1 MWYNASV
8 KRCFMELMI
17 LGLIVVLVFAVA
29 MYFVVKALQSGDNET
44 ASPKNKNAKFLNE
57 NSEAISALLCL
68 NEKYKNKLYCDS
80 IYNVAHTYD
89 NADYFEDI
97 SCEDYL
103 IYMLQERKN
112 EILQKMKIV
121 EFCKRNYTSY
131 INDVKK
137 IDSFGKFKS
146 PIDGYDSDELLNAKK
161 EVFEDETFESPED
174 FEVEI
179 ILYYAKMNDEIV
191 DYKKQTFGKTEVIDL
206 IDRLNDRNG
215 YYYNDRGIWDSLCR
229 VERGKVSNKLR
240 FEIFERDGYKC
251 RYCGR
256 GEDERSLQIDHIKPI
271 SKGGKSTYDNLQT
284 LCEDCNK
291 QKDNKY
297 F

>member
-1 MWYNASV
+1 M
-8 KRCFMELMI
+8 KLMI
-17 LGLIVVLVFAVA
+17 LVLIAVLIFAVA

-68 NEKYKNKLYCDS
+68 NDKYENKLRCESAYFLT
-80 IYNVAHTYD
+80 HTYD
-89 NADYFEDI
+89 NADFFNDI

-103 IYMLQERKN
+103 VYMLQERKN
-112 EILQKMKIV
+112 EILQKMKMV

-131 INDVKK
+131 INEVEK

-146 PIDGYDSDELLNAKK
+146 SIDGYDLDDLLKTEK
-161 EVFEDETFESPED
+161 EIFEDETFESLAD

-179 ILYYAKMNDEIV
+179 ILYCAKMNGEIV
-191 DYKKQTFGKTEVIDL
+191 DYKEQTFNKAEVMDL
-206 IDRLNDRNG
+206 IDRLNDRSG
-215 YYYNDRGIWDSLCR
+215 YYYNDRGIWNSLCR

-256 GEDERSLQIDHIKPI
+256 GEDECKLEVDHIKPI

-291 QKDNKY
+291 QKDDKY
-297 F
+297 

>member
-1 MWYNASV
+1 M
-8 KRCFMELMI
+8 KLMI
-17 LGLIVVLVFAVA
+17 LVLIAVLIFAVA

-57 NSEAISALLCL
+57 NSEAINALMCL
-68 NEKYKNKLYCDS
+68 NDKYENKLRCFS
-80 IYNVAHTYD
+80 IYDAAHTYD
-89 NADYFEDI
+89 NADFFDDI
-97 SCEDYL
+97 SCADYL
-103 IYMLQERKN
+103 IYMLQEHKN
-112 EILQKMKIV
+112 EILQKMKMV

-131 INDVKK
+131 INEVEK
-137 IDSFGKFKS
+137 IDSFGKFKN
-146 PIDGYDSDELLNAKK
+146 PIDGYDSDELLNAEKK
-161 EVFEDETFESPED
+161 MFNGYKIKPPAD
-174 FEVEI
+174 FKVKI
-179 ILYYAKMNDEIV
+179 KLYCAKMNGEV
-191 DYKKQTFGKTEVIDL
+191 VRNKAQTFDRAEVMNL

-240 FEIFERDGYKC
+240 IRVYERDGYKC

-256 GEDERSLQIDHIKPI
+256 SEDECKLEIDHIKPI

-291 QKDNKY
+291 QKDDKY

>member
-1 MWYNASV
+1 M
-8 KRCFMELMI
+8 KLMI
-17 LGLIVVLVFAVA
+17 LVLIALLVFAVA
-29 MYFVVKALQSGDNET
+29 MYFVVKALQNEDSET
-44 ASPKNKNAKFLNE
+44 ASPKNKNAKFLYK
-57 NSEAISALLCL
+57 NSEAISALLRL
-68 NEKYKNKLYCDS
+68 NDKYENKLHCESAY
-80 IYNVAHTYD
+80 ILTHTYD
-89 NADYFEDI
+89 NADFFEDI

-103 IYMLQERKN
+103 VYMLQERKN
-112 EILQKMKIV
+112 EILQNIKIV

-131 INDVKK
+131 INEVEK

-146 PIDGYDSDELLNAKK
+146 PIDGHNSDELLKAEKKMFNGYKIKAPADFKVKIKLNCAK
-161 EVFEDETFESPED
+161 
-174 FEVEI
+174 I
-179 ILYYAKMNDEIV
+179 NGEIV
-191 DYKKQTFGKTEVIDL
+191 DHKAQTFNKAEVVDL

-215 YYYNDRGIWDSLCR
+215 YYYNDRGIWNSLCR
-229 VERGKVSNKLR
+229 VERGKVSNQLR

-256 GEDERSLQIDHIKPI
+256 GEDECKLEVDHIKPI

-297 F
+297 

>member
-1 MWYNASV
+1 MGIWIVIVMLACVLIALYFTWKSPSRDYDF
-8 KRCFMELMI
+8 KRRKI
-17 LGLIVVLVFAVA
+17 
-29 MYFVVKALQSGDNET
+29 K
-44 ASPKNKNAKFLNE
+44 KFFNE
-57 NSEAISALLCL
+57 NSEALSTLLSL
-68 NEKYKNKLYCDS
+68 NEKYENKLYCDN
-80 IYNVAHTYD
+80 IVYEHTYD

-103 IYMLQERKN
+103 ISMLQERKN
-112 EILQKMKIV
+112 EILQRIKNA
-121 EFCKRNYTSY
+121 EFCKRNYASY

-146 PIDGYDSDELLNAKK
+146 PIDGYDSDELLNAEKK
-161 EVFEDETFESPED
+161 MFNGYKIKPPTD
-174 FEVEI
+174 FKVKI
-179 ILYYAKMNDEIV
+179 KLYCAKMNGEIV
-191 DYKKQTFGKTEVIDL
+191 DYKEQTFGKTEVIDL

-240 FEIFERDGYKC
+240 FEILERDGYKC

-256 GEDERSLQIDHIKPI
+256 GEDECSLQIDHIRPI

-291 QKDNKY
+291 QKDDKY

>member
-1 MWYNASV
+1 MGIWIVIVMLACVLIALYFTWKSPSRDYDF
-8 KRCFMELMI
+8 KRRKI
-17 LGLIVVLVFAVA
+17 
-29 MYFVVKALQSGDNET
+29 KR
-44 ASPKNKNAKFLNE
+44 FLNE

-80 IYNVAHTYD
+80 IYDVAHTYD

-97 SCEDYL
+97 SCKDYL
-103 IYMLQERKN
+103 IYMLQGQKN
-112 EILQKMKIV
+112 SILQRIKNA
-121 EFCKRNYTSY
+121 EFCKRNYASY

-146 PIDGYDSDELLNAKK
+146 PIDGYDLDELLNAEKK
-161 EVFEDETFESPED
+161 MFNGYKIKPPTD
-174 FEVEI
+174 FKVKI
-179 ILYYAKMNDEIV
+179 KLYCAKMDGEIV
-191 DYKKQTFGKTEVIDL
+191 DYKEQTFGKTEVIYL

-240 FEIFERDGYKC
+240 FEILERDGYKC

-256 GEDERSLQIDHIKPI
+256 GEDECSLQIDHIKPI

>member
-1 MWYNASV
+1 MGVWIIIIMLVCVLALYFIGKSPSQDDGS
-8 KRCFMELMI
+8 KRRKI
-17 LGLIVVLVFAVA
+17 
-29 MYFVVKALQSGDNET
+29 KR
-44 ASPKNKNAKFLNE
+44 FLNE

-68 NEKYKNKLYCDS
+68 NDKYENKLRCESAY
-80 IYNVAHTYD
+80 ILTHTYD
-89 NADYFEDI
+89 NADYFNII

-103 IYMLQERKN
+103 VYMLQERKS
-112 EILQKMKIV
+112 EILQNIKIV

-131 INDVKK
+131 INEVEK

-146 PIDGYDSDELLNAKK
+146 PIDGYDLDELLKAEKK
-161 EVFEDETFESPED
+161 MFNGYKIKPPAD
-174 FEVEI
+174 FKVKI
-179 ILYYAKMNDEIV
+179 KLNCAKMNGEVV
-191 DYKKQTFGKTEVIDL
+191 DNKAQTFNKAEVMGL
-206 IDRLNDRNG
+206 IDRLNDRSG

-240 FEIFERDGYKC
+240 IMVYERDGYKC

-256 GEDERSLQIDHIKPI
+256 GEGECKLEVDHIKPI

-297 F
+297 

>member
-1 MWYNASV
+1 MGIWIVIVMLACVLIALYFTWKSPSRDYDF
-8 KRCFMELMI
+8 KRRKI
-17 LGLIVVLVFAVA
+17 
-29 MYFVVKALQSGDNET
+29 KR
-44 ASPKNKNAKFLNE
+44 FLNE
-57 NSEAISALLCL
+57 NSEALSTLLCL

-103 IYMLQERKN
+103 IYVLQGQKN
-112 EILQKMKIV
+112 SILQRIKNA
-121 EFCKRNYTSY
+121 EFCKRNYASY
-131 INDVKK
+131 INEVKK
-137 IDSFGKFKS
+137 IDSFGKFRN
-146 PIDGYDSDELLNAKK
+146 PIDGYDSDELLNAEKK
-161 EVFEDETFESPED
+161 MFNGYKIKPPTD
-174 FEVEI
+174 FKVKI
-179 ILYYAKMNDEIV
+179 KLYCAKMNGEIV
-191 DYKKQTFGKTEVIDL
+191 DYKEQTFDKTEVIYL

-240 FEIFERDGYKC
+240 FEILERDGYKC

-256 GEDERSLQIDHIKPI
+256 GKDECNLQIDHIKPI